1 MTVCVYIHFTM
12 HPNWELFKK
21 KKQKNMHLR
30 LERLVWMDKY
40 RCLTRCVYPPFQKQS
55 LLGTRAEAIY
65 LCVWLLPN
73 TENTVASK
81 RLREVVPKK
90 GIMCTPF
97 DPVPLLETYLITIT
111 ACIQWHINK
120 DVYCSIIWKIKTCK
134 HECSTTKEF
143 LNHDTFMDLEYEQ
156 YLNTDLEY

>member
-1 MTVCVYIHFTM
+1 MCIHPFY
-12 HPNWELFKK
+12 NASQLRIGLR
-21 KKQKNMHLR
+21 KNMHLK

-40 RCLTRCVYPPFQKQS
+40 RCLTFQKQS

-73 TENTVASK
+73 TENTEASK

-90 GIMCTPF
+90 GIMCIPF
-97 DPVPLLETYLITIT
+97 DPVPLLETYFITIT

-134 HECSTTKEF
+134 HECSTIKGILKSWYIHGFGIRTVFEYRF
-143 LNHDTFMDLEYEQ
+143 GILNATE
-156 YLNTDLEY
+156 